1 MTEAAYFF
9 SKEAEVILAP
19 YVQHLV
25 GAERPPQISSPLLPE
40 PWDYDFEGLLIDL
53 KLACKARVYGRIS
66 DRTLADIR
74 ASLGK
79 GVMVALLVP
88 PKIYLLFPSLRVL
101 PHSSTPAILS
111 KTRLRMRL
119 WTKRIRFTR
128 AARPQKD
135 RASIR

>member
-19 YVQHLV
+19 YVQVLV
-25 GAERPPQISSPLLPE
+25 GAEKPPQISSPLLPE
-40 PWDYDFEGLLIDL
+40 CWDYDFEGLLVDL
-53 KLACKARVYGRIS
+53 KLAMKARVYGRIS

-88 PKIYLLFPSLRVL
+88 PYLYLLSPWDIGWDGSLESLRTRRFVL
-101 PHSSTPAILS
+101 VP
-111 KTRLRMRL
+111 KEVLRQV
-119 WTKRIRFTR
+119 W
-128 AARPQKD
+128 
-135 RASIR
+135 SIYERMTN